1 MNTAERTRTKM
12 TGGGGEGRVAS
23 LHTGRFGS
31 FLTDLYKN
39 REFFLLLLPGLL
51 CIICFNYLPM
61 GGLVIAFKRLN
72 YADGI
77 FGSPWCGFDNFKL
90 LLRSP
95 DLFLVIRNTLLY
107 NAVFIIMGAT
117 VPVALA
123 IMLSMMRNKGALR
136 VYQGAMFFPYFL
148 SWVVVSYIVYTLMQ
162 YDYGVFNRVVMP
174 FLGMEPVNWY
184 NDTRYWP
191 GILIFLNL
199 WKSVGYN
206 CVMYYAA
213 IMGIDADLY
222 EAAAIDGAGKFRQAM
237 TVTVPAVIPMVIMLA
252 ILNIGKIF
260 HSDFGLFYQ
269 TTMDSGALLPVTNV
283 VDTYVFRSMR
293 FGGDMGLSSAAS
305 FIQSIV
311 GFVLVLVTNLVVKRI
326 DESNALM

>member
-1 MNTAERTRTKM
+1 M
-12 TGGGGEGRVAS
+12 TEGGGVKKAYSPPGGR
-23 LHTGRFGS
+23 LKN

-77 FGSPWCGFDNFKL
+77 FGSPWCGLDNFKL

-107 NAVFIIMGAT
+107 NAVFIILGAT
-117 VPVALA
+117 IPVALA
-123 IMLSMMRNKGALR
+123 IMLSMLRNKKMLR

-148 SWVVVSYIVYTLMQ
+148 SWVVVSYIVYTLLQ
-162 YDYGVFNRVVMP
+162 YDYGVFNRVFMP
-174 FLGMEPVNWY
+174 YMGKDAVNWY
-184 NDTRYWP
+184 NEAKYWP
-191 GILIFLNL
+191 GFIIFLNV

-237 TVTVPAVIPMVIMLA
+237 TVTVPAVIPMITMLA

-269 TTMDSGALLPVTNV
+269 TTMDSGALLSVTNV

-311 GFVLVLVTNLVVKRI
+311 GFILVLVTNIIVKRI